1 MSRIEALKRNYYR
14 VCYGGGLPWDRNLAG
29 PQRVW
34 FAVYDKEDER
44 KLRSKI
50 DLFAEATHAAGHRWH
65 RSDLTDAFADWLSS
79 PPYSGYS
86 ESYFESPEL
95 LDDGPLTEF
104 RDTVARKIIDI
115 LESVPHAEDTVVA
128 LNGVALLFGFLR
140 ISEVL
145 PLVESRIRGRLL
157 VFFPGVYEQDN
168 YRLLDARDGWNY
180 HAVPITPAEGDS
192 RR

>member
-1 MSRIEALKRNYYR
+1 MPALWLLLSLAAAAEPGDAPERPSANNSATREA
-14 VCYGGGLPWDRNLAG
+14 D
-29 PQRVW
+29 QR
-34 FAVYDKEDER
+34 
-44 KLRSKI
+44 
-50 DLFAEATHAAGHRWH
+50 DL
-65 RSDLTDAFADWLSS
+65 LL
-79 PPYSGYS
+79 
-86 ESYFESPEL
+86 L

-104 RDTVARKIIDI
+104 KENVARKIIAA

-128 LNGVALLFGFLR
+128 ISGVASLFGFLR

-145 PLVESRIRGRLL
+145 PLVESHIRGRLL